1 LEKPQAIENLDTILE
16 VANGIMVARGDLGV
30 EVAPE
35 KVPLIQ
41 KYVIRRALDFRRPVI
56 TATQM
61 LESMTDSP
69 RPTRAE
75 ASDVAN
81 AVFDGTDA
89 VMLSGETAS
98 GKYPREAVEMMAR
111 IVSETEA
118 HSLHPLKPGHREARH
133 VSVAETICESMAH
146 AALDL
151 KIRAIAVF
159 TETATTAR
167 MLSKY
172 RPSADIYAFTS
183 SETVRNRMNVLWGT
197 KPLICPAQLSVERMA
212 QFAEEELR
220 RQNLVSPG
228 DVFGLV
234 AGTRN
239 SPGATNFM
247 RLIQLKDGA
256 EPKRQEA

>member
-1 LEKPQAIENLDTILE
+1 MTEN
-16 VANGIMVARGDLGV
+16 
-30 EVAPE
+30 
-35 KVPLIQ
+35 
-41 KYVIRRALDFRRPVI
+41 
-56 TATQM
+56 
-61 LESMTDSP
+61 P

-111 IVSETEA
+111 IVAETEA
-118 HSLHPLKPGHREARH
+118 HTPHPLKPGHREARH
-133 VSVAETICESMAH
+133 LSIAETICESMAH
-146 AALDL
+146 AAQDL
-151 KIRAIAVF
+151 QVRAIAVF
-159 TETATTAR
+159 TETANTAR

-172 RPSADIYAFTS
+172 RPAADIYAFSS
-183 SETVRNRMNVLWGT
+183 SETVRNRMNALWGT
-197 KPLICPAQLSVERMA
+197 LPLICPPQMSVERMA
-212 QFAEEELR
+212 QFAEDELR
-220 RQNLVSPG
+220 RLNVLSPG

-247 RLIQLKDGA
+247 RLIQVRDSA
-256 EPKRQEA
+256 ETPGQGNDVS